1 MTTASSETKDPRY
14 PVGRFQHPDA
24 ITTDD
29 VQYAIF
35 TLGNLPTNLSNA
47 TKGLDPGQLDTPY
60 RDGGWTV
67 RQLVHH
73 IADSH
78 MNAFLRIRF
87 ALTEDDPVIKP
98 YDENLWAELHD
109 STAPINWSLTL
120 LEGLHARWV
129 MLLQSLTE
137 GQMQRAFLH
146 PVNGPTTI
154 EIATLLYAWHSRHHV
169 AHIAHLRK
177 RMDW

>member
-1 MTTASSETKDPRY
+1 MTSSSETKDPRY
-14 PVGRFQHPDA
+14 PIGRFFQPDVV
-24 ITTDD
+24 TNDD

-78 MNAFLRIRF
+78 INAFCRIRF
-87 ALTEDDPVIKP
+87 ALTETDPVIKP
-98 YDENLWAELHD
+98 YDENLWAMLHD
-109 STAPINWSLTL
+109 SSAPVQWSLSL

-129 MLLQSLTE
+129 MLSQSLTE
-137 GQMQRAFLH
+137 TQLQRQYLH
-146 PVNGPTTI
+146 PENGPTTI
-154 EIATLLYAWHSRHHV
+154 ETAILMYAWHSRHHV
-169 AHIAHLRK
+169 AHITHLRK
-177 RMDW
+177 LMDW

>member
-1 MTTASSETKDPRY
+1 MTTLPPENKDPRY
-14 PVGRFQHPDA
+14 PIGDFHRPEIV
-24 ITTDD
+24 TNDD

-35 TLGNLPTNLSNA
+35 TLGNLPTNLANA
-47 TKGLDPGQLDTPY
+47 TKGLDSGQLNTPY
-60 RDGGWTV
+60 REGGWTV

-87 ALTEDDPVIKP
+87 ALTEPRPTIKP
-98 YDENLWAELHD
+98 YDENLWADLHD
-109 STAPINWSLTL
+109 SIAPIQWSLSL

-129 MLLQSLTE
+129 MLTQSLSE
-137 GQMQRAFLH
+137 AQLQRVFLH
-146 PVNGPTTI
+146 PVNGSTTI
-154 EIATLLYAWHSRHHV
+154 ETATLHYAWHSRHHV
-169 AHIAHLRK
+169 AHITHLRK

>member
-1 MTTASSETKDPRY
+1 MTTSSPETKDPRY
-14 PVGRFQHPDA
+14 PIGRFHRPDT

-35 TLGNLPTNLSNA
+35 TLGNLPTNLTNA
-47 TKGLDPGQLDTPY
+47 TKGLDSGQLDTPY
-60 RDGGWTV
+60 REDGWTV

-87 ALTEDDPVIKP
+87 ALTEVDPLIKP
-98 YDENLWAELHD
+98 YDENLWAGLHD
-109 STAPINWSLTL
+109 SVAPIHWSLSL

-129 MLLQSLTE
+129 MLSQSLTDA
-137 GQMQRAFLH
+137 QMQRIFLH
-146 PVNGPTTI
+146 PENGPTTI
-154 EIATLLYAWHSRHHV
+154 EMATLHYAWHSRHHV
-169 AHIAHLRK
+169 AHITHLRK
-177 RMDW
+177 RNDW